1 MSYIIKLVFEVN
13 NMAFY
18 NLETKDRKYRFTEFE
33 IWWDDYKHTESHL
46 EHYFRIYFE
55 EAYKVSKTYGE
66 RQDEFVSDL
75 QKLKDDFYD
84 GICGMIERKEL
95 NIYMPKEVEYIIKEK
110 ELIKIYDYFLPKQ
123 KAFAEKWGLGI
134 NVD

>member
-1 MSYIIKLVFEVN
+1 
-13 NMAFY
+13 
-18 NLETKDRKYRFTEFE
+18 
-33 IWWDDYKHTESHL
+33 
-46 EHYFRIYFE
+46 
-55 EAYKVSKTYGE
+55 
-66 RQDEFVSDL
+66 
-75 QKLKDDFYD
+75 
-84 GICGMIERKEL
+84 MIERKEL